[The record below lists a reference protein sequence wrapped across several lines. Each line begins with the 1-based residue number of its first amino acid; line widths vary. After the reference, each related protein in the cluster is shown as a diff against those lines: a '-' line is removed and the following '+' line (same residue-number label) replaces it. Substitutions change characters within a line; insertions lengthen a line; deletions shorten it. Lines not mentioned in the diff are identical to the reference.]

1 MQRGNLMIVGVGG
14 QGSILATN
22 ILGQLFMAQ
31 GHDVKVSE
39 VHGMSQRGGSVVA
52 YLRFGERVY
61 SPILDQGEAD
71 IIVSFEQLETARWL
85 PYLKPGGRIL
95 SNTQIMEPMPVI
107 TGLAAYPADIL
118 GKIRALGVDLEAVD
132 CLSLAEAAGSPKSVN
147 LVLVGRLSTYFPDIA
162 EAAWQEAIAA
172 CVKPEFLELN
182 RRAFAL
188 GRER

>member
-1 MQRGNLMIVGVGG
+1 MIVGVGG

-107 TGLAAYPADIL
+107 AGLAAYPADIL